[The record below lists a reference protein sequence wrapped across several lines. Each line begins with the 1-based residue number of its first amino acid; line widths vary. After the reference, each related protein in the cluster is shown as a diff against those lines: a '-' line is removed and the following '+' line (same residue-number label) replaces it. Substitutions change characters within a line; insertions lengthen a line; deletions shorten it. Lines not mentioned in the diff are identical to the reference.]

1 MSEFMD
7 NAKKLASEHQDVAD
21 EGFDKA
27 TEFTKEKSGGK
38 YDSQVEGGERKAED
52 FLGVQDQDAKDGSDA
67 TDGNDAKDGNQ

>member
-7 NAKKLASEHQDVAD
+7 NAKKLAGEHQDAAD

-27 TEFTKEKSGGK
+27 ADFASEKSGGK

-52 FLGVQDQDAKDGSDA
+52 FLGVQDQDAKDGNDA
-67 TDGNDAKDGNQ
+67 KDAKDGNQ

>member
-27 TEFTKEKSGGK
+27 AQFADEKSGGK
-38 YDSQVEGGERKAED
+38 YGSQIEGGEQKAED
-52 FLGVQDQDAKDGSDA
+52 FLGVQDQDAQE
-67 TDGNDAKDGNQ
+67 GNQ